1 MIWQNQLFGLCNGSR
16 EDVKVRRELLC
27 KDYFNMYL
35 YKRIHIIIMHFQRM
49 VKEGADFMVS

>member
-27 KDYFNMYL
+27 KDYFIMYL
-35 YKRIHIIIMHFQRM
+35 YKRIHIIMHFQRM